1 MIAKIELT
9 AEIAHINPA
18 LLAQAAGGSSVWQEV
33 FGEKTYIVV
42 EGCDQAALEAALTD
56 PDVVANAQTREAAVV
71 ETENRAAWEAAK
83 ADHVDAHQGL
93 EAVNCTFEL
102 TLPALA
108 ALVRVVS
115 ALAASKTPTL
125 ADVQALTD
133 TLADVEALET
143 VFSEPT
149 LASSL
154 TVPDP
159 VGYITTQRER
169 AAELRQA
176 VAGA

>member
-1 MIAKIELT
+1 M
-9 AEIAHINPA
+9 
-18 LLAQAAGGSSVWQEV
+18 
-33 FGEKTYIVV
+33 
-42 EGCDQAALEAALTD
+42 
-56 PDVVANAQTREAAVV
+56 
-71 ETENRAAWEAAK
+71 
-83 ADHVDAHQGL
+83 DAHQGL
-93 EAVNCTFEL
+93 EAVNVTFEL

-108 ALVRVVS
+108 ALVRVVA
-115 ALAASKTPTL
+115 ALAASKTPTP

-133 TLADVEALET
+133 ALADVEALET
-143 VFSEPT
+143 VFSDPN